1 MTASSPPSVK
11 KKKKKALSFSEH
23 EEDHNNNNPTSSH
36 KNKRSRQRLLI
47 EDIIFH
53 SSSSSDE
60 NNHTEEHAHEETRAT
75 TAAAANNTNVF
86 HPGDT
91 IQGSLV
97 LENPT
102 STDQACTI
110 VLELMG
116 KAQVEFQQS
125 TTQFIEHGQTNY
137 KYKGHN
143 TIQHSVLRIKQ
154 TPSMSMNNNKS
165 FRYFET
171 DQEQVGSA
179 GSSVFSFGHHST
191 AFLTPSK
198 TKSHSNNNMNH
209 TPNNTNNNNNNHHV
223 IHIAPGTCHIPFEF
237 TLKPT
242 APGSANLPQV
252 ADKCAIKYWIQATV
266 ELLHNNKNA
275 SSSSSSL
282 SNLFSPNGSLL
293 LFPSPKLQKTCTIQ
307 VLPHRILQQE
317 QPQQQESSDQQQQQ
331 QSPQDHHHH
340 QPQEELLSFD
350 DETED
355 AITASLLPTNSQQQQ
370 QQQQHILCQ
379 PVHLQRKHYPFTAP
393 PEMDCGSCFFWSR
406 RRKRRNPTELGT
418 VSLTLKL
425 DRQVYQPGHEINFS
439 GTTIVNKT
447 HARQWCFVGLRQHV
461 LLKGKGTESIVG
473 QLTCHQYKDYCFVHQ
488 ALEPNERHAL
498 HGTHKFPIP
507 HALPPSFNGTGLG
520 HVPVVQWT
528 YQVIL
533 WIGDASAVGVMN
545 EHSEDD
551 EGGGGHHHPDHPVRR
566 STKSALT
573 GQKSSSHHTGVQSA
587 ALTVPI
593 LLCSQAPPQPSA
605 LELHKFISMR
615 SQSHDGTHSAASAD
629 SHHSKQYPLLLN
641 GENGDNTAPARQQRD
656 DILRVPNGV
665 TLWNILDLSEPRR
678 PPPQPQPPSSPGGEQ
693 STKSFRRLRGRRRRP
708 EERPRSTS
716 PQRQS
721 AATTDSTL
729 TPTDASR
736 RPPPSL
742 RRSLM
747 ETSHKLLQEEDVPPP
762 PAGTTTIAA
771 AVSVDS

>member
-1 MTASSPPSVK
+1 M
-11 KKKKKALSFSEH
+11 
-23 EEDHNNNNPTSSH
+23 
-36 KNKRSRQRLLI
+36 
-47 EDIIFH
+47 
-53 SSSSSDE
+53 
-60 NNHTEEHAHEETRAT
+60 
-75 TAAAANNTNVF
+75 
-86 HPGDT
+86 
-91 IQGSLV
+91 
-97 LENPT
+97 
-102 STDQACTI
+102 
-110 VLELMG
+110 
-116 KAQVEFQQS
+116 
-125 TTQFIEHGQTNY
+125 
-137 KYKGHN
+137 
-143 TIQHSVLRIKQ
+143 
-154 TPSMSMNNNKS
+154 
-165 FRYFET
+165 
-171 DQEQVGSA
+171 
-179 GSSVFSFGHHST
+179 
-191 AFLTPSK
+191 
-198 TKSHSNNNMNH
+198 
-209 TPNNTNNNNNNHHV
+209 
-223 IHIAPGTCHIPFEF
+223 
-237 TLKPT
+237 
-242 APGSANLPQV
+242 
-252 ADKCAIKYWIQATV
+252 
-266 ELLHNNKNA
+266 
-275 SSSSSSL
+275 
-282 SNLFSPNGSLL
+282 
-293 LFPSPKLQKTCTIQ
+293 
-307 VLPHRILQQE
+307 
-317 QPQQQESSDQQQQQ
+317 
-331 QSPQDHHHH
+331 
-340 QPQEELLSFD
+340 
-350 DETED
+350 
-355 AITASLLPTNSQQQQ
+355 
-370 QQQQHILCQ
+370 
-379 PVHLQRKHYPFTAP
+379 
-393 PEMDCGSCFFWSR
+393 
-406 RRKRRNPTELGT
+406 
-418 VSLTLKL
+418 
-425 DRQVYQPGHEINFS
+425 
-439 GTTIVNKT
+439 
-447 HARQWCFVGLRQHV
+447 
-461 LLKGKGTESIVG
+461 G

-533 WIGDASAVGVMN
+533 WIGDASAVDVMN

-551 EGGGGHHHPDHPVRR
+551 EGEGGHHHPDHPVRR

-573 GQKSSSHHTGVQSA
+573 GQKSSSHHAGVQSA

-641 GENGDNTAPARQQRD
+641 GENGDNTAAPARQQRD